1 MANMVNDT
9 QKLLRPAL
17 SNNAGG
23 VVVDD
28 RGRNVWRWKDGSEND
43 STSIVRK
50 RLEVD
55 LELEPTRTAKKLGPV
70 PERRPA
76 GDARVVDKSASRVA
90 DKMKAAAKPRH
101 AAQPAAQPA
110 APADGGRVKSGGFDP
125 YNRS

>member
-50 RLEVD
+50 RLEAD
-55 LELEPTRTAKKLGPV
+55 LELEPTRTAKKLGPI

-76 GDARVVDKSASRVA
+76 AAARAPEKGVA
-90 DKMKAAAKPRH
+90 PRAAGKARADAKPR
-101 AAQPAAQPA
+101 AVAKPLAVV
-110 APADGGRVKSGGFDP
+110 DGGGGHVKGGGFDP
-125 YNRS
+125 YNSG